1 MTVAIRSARPGEA
14 GLVLSFVKALA
25 AYEDLSHA
33 VAATEAALDR
43 ALFGPAPRVFC
54 DLAEVDGV
62 AVGFALWFHSYSTF
76 QGAAGIY
83 IEDLFV
89 LPEARGH
96 GVGKALVVHLAR
108 RCRDEGLGRLH
119 WAVLDWNAP
128 AIAFYRSL
136 GAVMRDEWRAMGLTG
151 AALEKLGGGR

>member
-1 MTVAIRSARPGEA
+1 MGVAIRSVRPGEA

-25 AYEDLSHA
+25 AYENLSHA
-33 VAATEAALDR
+33 VAATEEILDR
-43 ALFGPAPRVFC
+43 ALFGPSPRIFC
-54 DLAEVDGV
+54 DIAEVDGEP
-62 AVGFALWFHSYSTF
+62 VGFALWFFSYSTF

-96 GVGKALVVHLAR
+96 GAGKALVAHLAR

-128 AIAFYRSL
+128 SIAFYRSL
-136 GAVMRDEWRAMGLTG
+136 GAEMRDEWRAMGLTG
-151 AALEKLGGGR
+151 EALAKLGGAA